1 MDAGVTSLEADVWA
15 AALAE
20 HGRLPDER
28 LNQRLADT
36 LAIFAR
42 KSHDSIPQACVSP
55 AATKATYRFLANRR
69 VRVAG
74 LHDAVAGATVEQCRG
89 RPLVLVAH
97 DTTSLNYTTRTRTS
111 GLGPIGS
118 SGTARG
124 LYVHTSLALR
134 PDGVALGLFHQE
146 IWSRPAS
153 PRSENH
159 QELPIEEKESVKW
172 CCGVGGAEMA
182 LDQLPEAARPRL
194 IHVMDREGDIHE
206 VLEGIA
212 GTPDGFVIRSVHNR
226 TIDGPVGRAHDAVAV
241 APLLGVH
248 AVEVAAQHGRAR
260 RTARLELR
268 AVPVTIQPSRNYR
281 VQADRQPIPCGL
293 VEAREVG
300 TPPGATP
307 LHWLLWTTEA
317 ATTLAEV
324 LEVLR
329 VYQLRWRIEDF
340 HLILKSGC
348 RIEELGLETA
358 ERLSKAVT
366 LYSAVA
372 VHLLS
377 LRDLARREPDAPCT
391 AILSEDAW
399 KALWIHTHKKRLTAQ
414 VPVPTIRQAVL
425 WIGRLGGHL
434 NRKRD
439 GMPGVRTLW
448 RGYRDLTLLV
458 MGYRLGRGA
467 A

>member
-20 HGRLPDER
+20 HGELPDDR

-42 KSHDSIPQACVSP
+42 KAHDSIPQACASP
-55 AATKATYRFLANRR
+55 AATKATYRFLSNHR
-69 VRVAG
+69 VTVAA
-74 LHDAVAGATVEQCRG
+74 LHDTVAGATVEQCRG
-89 RPLVLVAH
+89 RPLVLVMH
-97 DTTSLNYTTRTRTS
+97 DTTSLNYTTRTRTT

-124 LYVHTSLALR
+124 LYVHSSLAVR

-153 PRSENH
+153 KRTGNH
-159 QELPIEEKESVKW
+159 QELPFEEKESVKW
-172 CCGVGGAEMA
+172 CCGIGGTEMA
-182 LDQLPEAARPRL
+182 LDHLPVAERPRL
-194 IHVMDREGDIHE
+194 LHVMDREGDIHE
-206 VLEGIA
+206 VLEAIV
-212 GTPDGFVIRSVHNR
+212 GTTDGFIIRSTHNR
-226 TIDGPVGRAHDAVAV
+226 RIDGPVGHAHDAVSV
-241 APLLGVH
+241 APLLGIH
-248 AVEVAAQHGRAR
+248 IVEVPAQHGQAR

-268 AVPVTIQPSRNYR
+268 AVSVTIQPARNYR
-281 VQADRQPIPCGL
+281 VQADRQPVPCGL

-300 TPPGATP
+300 APPGVTP
-307 LHWLLWTTEA
+307 RHWLLWTTEA
-317 ATTLAEV
+317 VTTLAEV
-324 LEVLR
+324 VEVLR
-329 VYQLRWRIEDF
+329 QYQLRWRIEDY

-348 RIEELGLETA
+348 RIEELELETA
-358 ERLSKAVT
+358 ERLTKAVT

-377 LRDLARREPDAPCT
+377 LRDLARREPAAPCT
-391 AILSEDAW
+391 VILSEDAW
-399 KALWIHTHKKRLTAQ
+399 KTLWIHTHKKKLTAK
-414 VPVPTIRQAVL
+414 VAIPTIRQAVL

-458 MGYRLGRGA
+458 MGYRLARGST
-467 A
+467 